1 MFDNIIGFFAFF
13 LVELFNLT
21 GNLGISLI
29 LFTVL
34 VRSLLLP
41 LTIPSIRA
49 QDRIK
54 AIQPEIKKLKNKFG
68 KDKQGL
74 QKAQLELYK
83 KYNVNPIAGCLP
95 QLVQIGIFI
104 ILYQVLIRFLNA
116 PIANGVGVETAFL
129 WLDLALPDRSLV
141 LPLLAASSQ
150 LILSLMIA
158 PGAEREDSVPNDSK
172 SKKVQKEN
180 KKEEDFAEMA
190 AKMQQQMIFIFP
202 VMTGVI
208 AYQFP
213 SGLALYWIVTT
224 VFSIAQQYFISGPG
238 GLVLYYQR
246 LRNKLVKA

>member
-1 MFDNIIGFFAFF
+1 MFETIINFFAFF

-21 GNLGISLI
+21 GNLGIALI
-29 LFTVL
+29 LFTIL

-54 AIQPEIKKLKNKFG
+54 AIQPEIKKLKTKFG

-74 QKAQLELYK
+74 QKAQLDLYK

-95 QLVQIGIFI
+95 QLIQIAIFI

-116 PIANGVGVETAFL
+116 PMVGGVNVETAFL
-129 WLDLALPDRSLV
+129 WMDLATPDRSLI
-141 LPLLAASSQ
+141 LPFLAAGSQ
-150 LILSLMIA
+150 LVLSLMIA
-158 PGAEREDSVPNDSK
+158 PGAEKEDRVPNDSK
-172 SKKVQKEN
+172 SKKVQEEN

-190 AKMQQQMIFIFP
+190 AKMQQQMLFIFP
-202 VMTGVI
+202 IMTGVI

-213 SGLALYWIVTT
+213 SGLALYWTVTT
-224 VFSIAQQYFISGPG
+224 VFSVAQQYFISGPG
-238 GLVLYYQR
+238 GIVLYYQR
-246 LRNKLVKA
+246 FRSKFIKA